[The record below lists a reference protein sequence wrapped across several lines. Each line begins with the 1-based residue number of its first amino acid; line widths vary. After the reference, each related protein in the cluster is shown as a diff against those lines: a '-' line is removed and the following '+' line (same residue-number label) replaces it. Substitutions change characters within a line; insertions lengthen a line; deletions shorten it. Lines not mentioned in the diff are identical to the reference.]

1 MRIHDKC
8 LPCVVNQVIKVADIT
23 GVDKKEELY
32 REVFTYI
39 GKMDFNITTPE
50 IIGEVF
56 DMIKKHTNNPDPY
69 KETRNYYNT
78 FFLKVLPEFEK
89 KIEQAE
95 NSFQLAVR
103 YAIVGNIIDFNPI
116 HNTLLENIFDY
127 FEKMDQLEL
136 AIDDSKGL
144 MEDITNSK
152 MLLYLGDNCGEICM
166 DKILLKKIKE
176 LNPNVKIL
184 FGVRGKPVV
193 NDSIAEDA
201 YAVGIDE
208 YAEII
213 DNGDGS
219 LGTVL
224 NRTSPEF
231 KEAYKKADIVIAKGQ
246 ANYECLSEENK
257 NIYFLLMT
265 KCDVIANDIDAPEK
279 KMICMKNQF
288 WLEEGLDKRYD

>member
-1 MRIHDKC
+1 MKIHDKC
-8 LPCVVNQVIKVADIT
+8 LPCIVNQAVKVANIT
-23 GVDKKEELY
+23 GVHKKEELL
-32 REVFTYI
+32 REVFTYLS
-39 GKMDFNITTPE
+39 KMDFEITTPE
-50 IIGEVF
+50 IIGEIF
-56 DMIKKHTNNPDPY
+56 EIIKKHTNNPDPY
-69 KETRNYYNT
+69 KETRSYYNT
-78 FFLKVLPEFEK
+78 LFLKMLPQFESK
-89 KIEQAE
+89 LEQAE

-116 HNTLLENIFDY
+116 HNTLLEDIFDC
-127 FEKMDQLEL
+127 FEKMEDAKL
-136 AIDDSKGL
+136 AIDDSKAL
-144 MEDITNSK
+144 MKDILNANI
-152 MLLYLGDNCGEICM
+152 LLYLGDNCGEICM
-166 DKILLKKIKE
+166 DKLLLKKIKE
-176 LNPNVKIL
+176 VNPNVKIF

-208 YAEII
+208 YSEVI

-231 KEAYKKADIVIAKGQ
+231 REVYKKADVVIAKGQ

-265 KCDVIANDIDAPEK
+265 KCDVIAKDIDVEEK
-279 KMICMKNQF
+279 KMICMKNS
-288 WLEEGLDKRYD
+288 

>member
-1 MRIHDKC
+1 MKMHDKC
-8 LPCVVNQVIKVADIT
+8 LPCVVNQVIKVANIT
-23 GVDKKEELY
+23 GINDKETLLS
-32 REVFTYI
+32 EVFAYLS
-39 GKMDFNITTPE
+39 KMDFETTTPE
-50 IIGEVF
+50 VIGDIF
-56 DMIKKHTNNPDPY
+56 GMIKKHTNNPDPY

-78 FFLKVLPEFEK
+78 LFLKLLPEFEK

-95 NSFQLAVR
+95 NPFQLAIR

-116 HNTLLENIFDY
+116 HNTLLEDIYDC
-127 FEKMDQLEL
+127 FEKMEQLEFG
-136 AIDDSKGL
+136 IDDSKKL
-144 MEDITNSK
+144 MENISDAKI
-152 MLLYLGDNCGEICM
+152 LLYLGDNCGEICM
-166 DKILLKKIKE
+166 DKLLVKKIKE
-176 LNPNVKIL
+176 LNPSVKIL

-208 YAEII
+208 YAEVI

-224 NRTSPEF
+224 NRTSTEF

-265 KCDVIANDIDAPEK
+265 KCDVIAKDINVEEK
-279 KMICMKNQF
+279 KMICMNK
-288 WLEEGLDKRYD
+288 

>member
-8 LPCVVNQVIKVADIT
+8 LPCMVSQVIKVANIIGADQ
-23 GVDKKEELY
+23 KEVLF
-32 REVFTYI
+32 REVFTYLS
-39 GKMDFNITTPE
+39 KMDFETTTPE

-56 DMIKKHTNNPDPY
+56 GIIKKHTNNPDPY

-78 FFLKVLPEFEK
+78 MFLKLLPEFER

-116 HNTLLENIFDY
+116 HNTLLEEIFDY
-127 FEKMDQLEL
+127 FEKMEQLEL
-136 AIDDSKGL
+136 AIDDSKKL
-144 MEDITNSK
+144 MEDITNAK
-152 MLLYLGDNCGEICM
+152 ILLYLGDNCGEICM

-176 LNPNVKIL
+176 QNPNVKIL

-208 YAEII
+208 YAEVI

-224 NRTSPEF
+224 NRTSTEF
-231 KEAYKKADIVIAKGQ
+231 KEVYKKADVVIAKGQ

-265 KCDVIANDIDAPEK
+265 KCDVIANDIGVPEK
-279 KMICMKNQF
+279 KMICMKN
-288 WLEEGLDKRYD
+288 KV

>member
-23 GVDKKEELY
+23 GVDKKEELF
-32 REVFTYI
+32 REVFTYLS
-39 GKMDFNITTPE
+39 KMDFEAATPE
-50 IIGEVF
+50 IVGEIFGMV
-56 DMIKKHTNNPDPY
+56 KKYTNNPDPY

-78 FFLKVLPEFEK
+78 LFLKLLPEFER

-95 NSFQLAVR
+95 NSFKLAVR

-116 HNTLLENIFDY
+116 HNTLLEDIYDC
-127 FEKMDQLEL
+127 FEKMEHLEL
-136 AIDDSKGL
+136 AIDDSEVLK
-144 MEDITNSK
+144 EDILNAK
-152 MLLYLGDNCGEICM
+152 ILLYLGDNCGEICL
-166 DKILLKKIKE
+166 DKILLKKVKE
-176 LNPNVKIL
+176 LNPNIKIL

-193 NDSIAEDA
+193 NDSIAKDA

-231 KEAYKKADIVIAKGQ
+231 KEVYEKADVIIAKGQ

-265 KCDVIANDIDAPEK
+265 KCDVIANDIGVPEK
-279 KMICMKNQF
+279 KMICMKN
-288 WLEEGLDKRYD
+288 KT

>member
-8 LPCVVNQVIKVADIT
+8 LPCMVNQVIKVADIT
-23 GVDKKEELY
+23 GVDKKEELL
-32 REVFTYI
+32 REVFTYLS
-39 GKMDFNITTPE
+39 KMDFQVTTPE

-56 DMIKKHTNNPDPY
+56 GMIKKYTNNQDPY

-78 FFLKVLPEFEK
+78 LFLKLLPEFES
-89 KIEQAE
+89 KIEQSE
-95 NSFQLAVR
+95 SSFQLAMR

-116 HNTLLENIFDY
+116 HNTLLEDIFY
-127 FEKMDQLEL
+127 CFEKMEEFEL
-136 AIDDSKGL
+136 AIDDSKTLIG
-144 MEDITNSK
+144 DILIAK
-152 MLLYLGDNCGEICM
+152 ILLYLGDNCGEICM
-166 DKILLKKIKE
+166 DKIFLKKIKE
-176 LNPNVKIL
+176 LNPNVKLL

-201 YAVGIDE
+201 FAVGIDE
-208 YAEII
+208 YAEVI

-231 KEAYKKADIVIAKGQ
+231 KEAYRKADLVIAKGQ

-257 NIYFLLMT
+257 NIYFLLIT
-265 KCDVIANDIDAPEK
+265 KCDVIASDIGIEEN
-279 KMICMKNQF
+279 KMICMKN
-288 WLEEGLDKRYD
+288 KV